1 MARSIFGTSLYQL
14 VVDRPRKQSAEGMSA
29 VPQFIVD
36 ACRYVIAEGN

>member
-14 VVDRPRKQSAEGMSA
+14 VVDRPRKQSVEGMSA